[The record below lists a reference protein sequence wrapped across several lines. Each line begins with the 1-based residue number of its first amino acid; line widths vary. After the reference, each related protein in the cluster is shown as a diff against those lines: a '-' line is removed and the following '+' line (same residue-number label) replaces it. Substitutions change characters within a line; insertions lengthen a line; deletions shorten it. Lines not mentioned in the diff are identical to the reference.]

1 MWAFLLWLQRGGYS
15 IVVIHGFLTVVA
27 SLVAEHGPQGVQASV
42 VTTPGFSS
50 VAHGLSCCVAWG
62 IFPESGTEPMSPVLA
77 GRFFTTEPP
86 GKPVGVLKM
95 EF

>member
-1 MWAFLLWLQRGGYS
+1 MQ
-15 IVVIHGFLTVVA
+15 V
-27 SLVAEHGPQGVQASV
+27 PSV

-50 VAHGLSCCVAWG
+50 VAHGLSCVAWG
-62 IFPESGTEPMSPVLA
+62 IFLNGPEPVSPVLWQT
-77 GRFFTTEPP
+77 FTTEPP